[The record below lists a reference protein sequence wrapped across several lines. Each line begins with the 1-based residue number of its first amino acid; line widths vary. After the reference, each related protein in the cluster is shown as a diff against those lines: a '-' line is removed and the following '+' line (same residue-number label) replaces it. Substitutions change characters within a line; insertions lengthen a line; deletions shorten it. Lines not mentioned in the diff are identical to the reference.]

1 MKSAMPSWFRSRK
14 TGPPSTRIRIL
25 AGVYTILASADL
37 AIAIKP
43 TLAASAALAYDD
55 NAFSNC
61 GPNWTIGREWP
72 PCLRFKIFLVIFVT
86 STEAALQCTIAYGA
100 NSKTVPSAYSPPNPV
115 VPYSFPVTP
124 KIRPASGSDPSPS
137 RPKL

>member
-1 MKSAMPSWFRSRK
+1 MKSAMPSWFKSRK

-55 NAFSNC
+55 NAFSIC
-61 GPNWTIGREWP
+61 GPSWTIGREWP
-72 PCLRFKIFLVIFVT
+72 LSLPFEIFLDIFVT
-86 STEAALQCTIAYGA
+86 STEA
-100 NSKTVPSAYSPPNPV
+100 SAQSI
-115 VPYSFPVTP
+115 TT
-124 KIRPASGSDPSPS
+124 
-137 RPKL
+137 